1 LLISF
6 SHKVNSPFS
15 AVLLAGGK
23 SSRMGHDKA
32 LIPIDGLPLWERQ
45 LLLVQQLAPM
55 QTFLSGPPRARWDA
69 GRYTVIEDVQPDAGP
84 LAGLVAAL
92 RVCSA
97 RHLLAL
103 AIDLPKM
110 TTPYLEQLLA
120 SCRADVGVVPK
131 NGRHFEPV
139 AAVYPKSCL
148 PRAEEALATG
158 EHALQ
163 DFAEGGVAEGWLI
176 ERAVAPEEAPLFLNM
191 NTPADL
197 AEVTS
202 DA

>member
-1 LLISF
+1 MLC

-23 SSRMGHDKA
+23 STRMGHDKA
-32 LIPIDGLPLWERQ
+32 LIPIGGLPLWERQ

-55 QTFLSGPPRARWDA
+55 QTFLSGPPRAHWDA
-69 GRYTVIEDVQPDAGP
+69 GRYTVVEDAQPDAGP

-92 RVCSA
+92 RACA
-97 RHLLAL
+97 APHLLAL
-103 AIDLPKM
+103 AVDLPKM
-110 TTPYLEQLLA
+110 TTTYLAELL
-120 SCRADVGVVPK
+120 SCCSGQAGVVPR

-139 AAVYPKSCL
+139 AAVYPKICL
-148 PRAEEALATG
+148 PHAEEALATG

-163 DFAEGGVAEGWLI
+163 DFAARGVADGWLI
-176 ERAVAPEEAPLFLNM
+176 ARDITADEAPLFLNM